1 MLDIEDLE
9 IIVKELEESKNDRVN
24 NIVKRLNILI
34 AQDKENTEFRKK
46 MDEYTKQLNELVK
59 DNKEPIEK

>member
-1 MLDIEDLE
+1 MLDAKDLE

-34 AQDKENTEFRKK
+34 AQDKANSEYREK
-46 MDEYTKQLNELVK
+46 MEQYSKELKELV
-59 DNKEPIEK
+59 EPLEK

>member
-1 MLDIEDLE
+1 MLDAKDLE

-34 AQDKENTEFRKK
+34 AQDKANTEYREK
-46 MDEYTKQLNELVK
+46 MEQYSKELKELV
-59 DNKEPIEK
+59 EPLEK